1 MTSADFLLQMDEI
14 LGLRA
19 GTIQGFEKLD
29 ELENWDSLALI
40 SFIALA
46 QSHSGV
52 STSPQQIV
60 SCSTVADL
68 LRIARVDVATS
79 PTQVAKSRQSES
91 V

>member
-1 MTSADFLLQMDEI
+1 MTKAEFLLQLDEI

-40 SFIALA
+40 SFVAVA

-52 STSPQQIV
+52 NISPQQIV
-60 SCSTVADL
+60 NCSTVADL
-68 LRIARVDVATS
+68 LQLAGVGVTPS
-79 PTQVAKSRQSES
+79 PSQVT
-91 V
+91 